1 MNNLGRGG
9 SKCRGPET
17 NIWAGGEI
25 VYIGWGGWTVV
36 SSRESSGKRAEAA
49 RYQIVRA
56 S

>member
-1 MNNLGRGG
+1 MRREVKATAI
-9 SKCRGPET
+9 SR
-17 NIWAGGEI
+17 AGGEI

-49 RYQIVRA
+49 RYQTVRA